1 MFDAVCTSCQR
12 RELIFP
18 SQVLSIHN
26 EPAGISV
33 SFRCGKG
40 HVGRW
45 ASTHAARN
53 TRVQPP
59 A

>member
-1 MFDAVCTSCQR
+1 MFDAVCTRCQR

-18 SQVLSIHN
+18 AQVLSIHN

-33 SFRCGKG
+33 SFRCGNG

-45 ASTHAARN
+45 ATS
-53 TRVQPP
+53 Q
-59 A
+59 

>member
-1 MFDAVCTSCQR
+1 MFDAVCTDCQR

-18 SQVLSIHN
+18 AQVLSIHN
-26 EPAGISV
+26 DPDGISV

-45 ASTHAARN
+45 AG
-53 TRVQPP
+53 TRGTRTGRDQSL